1 MVVAFFVECHLEKKD
16 RARLYGLELKS
27 PLVLK
32 LAVKVFM
39 VYSCYKDKSVVVM
52 AVTHALTVVML
63 K

>member
-1 MVVAFFVECHLEKKD
+1 MAFFVECHLEKKD

-32 LAVKVFM
+32 LAVKVIM
-39 VYSCYKDKSVVVM
+39 VYSCYKDNIVVVM
-52 AVTHALTVVML
+52 AVTCALMVVMM